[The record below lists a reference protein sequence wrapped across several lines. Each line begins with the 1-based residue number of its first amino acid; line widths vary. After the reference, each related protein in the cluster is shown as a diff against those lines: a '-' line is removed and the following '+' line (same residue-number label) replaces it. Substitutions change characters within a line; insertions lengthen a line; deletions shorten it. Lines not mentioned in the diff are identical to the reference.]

1 MESAAGEAVK
11 KFLQDQQYY
20 IDAVVNS
27 ALVGDQLYMMKLGS
41 WKNSSRWWDVV
52 NSQFAVS
59 NWFETL
65 DKKGESNK
73 QLDKEGP
80 QLLSLCCGA
89 MQTDHLL
96 VDH

>member
-41 WKNSSRWWDVV
+41 WKNSSR
-52 NSQFAVS
+52 
-59 NWFETL
+59 
-65 DKKGESNK
+65 
-73 QLDKEGP
+73 
-80 QLLSLCCGA
+80 
-89 MQTDHLL
+89 
-96 VDH
+96 